1 VKYKEHVLLY
11 QYASPKN
18 DKALLCGGWNVT
30 CQAIYRRFMWMRL
43 LSSTLNI
50 LAINISLPQ
59 LLSGQILLAKAFQTE
74 NGYSTCN
81 MELQQ

>member
-1 VKYKEHVLLY
+1 
-11 QYASPKN
+11 
-18 DKALLCGGWNVT
+18 
-30 CQAIYRRFMWMRL
+30 MRL

-50 LAINISLPQ
+50 LAINISLQQ

-81 MELQQ
+81 MDL